1 MEYDIVLQSIKNNF
15 HLIQLKIFT
24 NLVFKLNFF
33 FLFQNSC
40 TGTYLNYKK
49 INKEVALQNGD
60 LIGFTDKTKTWD
72 FVYKFCLL
80 PNPNKKPK

>member
-33 FLFQNSC
+33 FFFQFSHSLRSFL
-40 TGTYLNYKK
+40 T
-49 INKEVALQNGD
+49 IPPS
-60 LIGFTDKTKTWD
+60 
-72 FVYKFCLL
+72 LL
-80 PNPNKKPK
+80 LLLYIIVNNDNEPR